1 MLMGLLRMQR
11 NTHKRYLGSIKL
23 SQRLGVFAVVQIL
36 VLSLLSALFITP
48 KAYAAN
54 FSMRTGY
61 YLGTGS
67 SKTISGLGF
76 QPELVIIRA
85 STTAGVGVFKTS
97 AMAAANTAFFSATAD
112 NTATAISF
120 TADGFTVG
128 ALANVNN
135 ANVLYR
141 WEAFN
146 GSDCSATG
154 YFCVGTYTGTGAA
167 SRTITTGFQ
176 PDMITVKRSTAVGAH
191 FRTTAMA
198 ANRTEFFTTTAANT
212 TGAFIAN
219 RTATGFTVGA
229 TDNATGG
236 TYNYIAF
243 RSGGGTFAQGSYTG
257 NVTAGTNITG
267 LGFQPD
273 TVVIKNSTSATA
285 NNRRSIIYTD
295 KHFGNLASYLSDSV
309 ADATN
314 MVQGMVTDGFTLGA
328 GSNTNESG
336 TTMYWF
342 AFGGAPAFGNVSG
355 SFTMAQG
362 TYTGNG
368 AARSLTGTGFAPD
381 LVLIKDNA
389 ANHAVFRIRQMSG
402 NATAYLSAAT
412 ADFTGGITS
421 LDSNGFSLGTSTVVN
436 TNGNTYHWQAFGNAY
451 DSDTNSGSADFATG
465 VYYGNGLTA
474 RPIPDIPFQ
483 PDLVTIKRNNTTA
496 GTFRTSAYAGDLSSF
511 FAATAETAG
520 VIQSLNTGGFTVGT
534 NAASNTSASLYRWFA
549 FKSGTNFS
557 VGTYTGTGVAGRQVS
572 APFWSD
578 LVWVKRSTA
587 VAGAQL
593 PSTLTGGNAQYL
605 VNTANAANLITS
617 INAGGF
623 TVGTSTS
630 TNTNGGTYRYA
641 VWRVPPAGAL
651 TVDIVDAGG
660 TTVAS
665 PSVSFATQGLIFNCT
680 ESTAA
685 LGVAAQKIRV
695 SNMTANASW
704 VLSVAPTAGPTGLW
718 DNPGATAHYDF
729 NDTAGTQPGCADGA
743 DTDTYAGKLRVEPSV
758 GSITPQVGC
767 TITNVTKGIDENYVE
782 GSVDSVNLLTAAVG
796 SNTEC
801 YWDVTGVPL
810 RQTIPAE
817 QMPSSYSLG
826 LTLTI
831 LAQ

>member
-1 MLMGLLRMQR
+1 MSGFSKKAGML
-11 NTHKRYLGSIKL
+11 I
-23 SQRLGVFAVVQIL
+23 
-36 VLSLLSALFITP
+36 VLSLYTVSLALPMFVVP
-48 KAYAAN
+48 KVAAAN
-54 FSMRTGY
+54 FGMRTGY
-61 YLGTGS
+61 YLGTGA

-76 QPELVIIRA
+76 QPDLVIITPSAATGA
-85 STTAGVGVFKTS
+85 SVFKTGV
-97 AMAAANTAFFSATAD
+97 MPANTTSYFSATAD
-112 NTATAISF
+112 DTGTNIAF
-120 TADGFTVG
+120 TTDGFTIG
-128 ALANVNN
+128 GLAVLNTN
-135 ANVLYR
+135 NVLYR
-141 WEAFN
+141 WMAFS
-146 GSDCSATG
+146 GSDCTATG
-154 YFCVGTYTGTGAA
+154 YLCVGTYTGNGAA

-176 PDMITVKRSTAVGAH
+176 PDMIQVKRSTAVAAH
-191 FRTTAMA
+191 FRTASMA
-198 ANRTEFFTTTAANT
+198 ANRTEFFTSTAANT
-212 TGAFIAN
+212 AGAYIASSV
-219 RTATGFTVGA
+219 ATGFNVGT
-229 TDNATGG
+229 TDNATGAI
-236 TYNYIAF
+236 YYYLVF
-243 RSGGGTFAQGSYTG
+243 RAGAGSFAQGSYTG
-257 NVTAGTNITG
+257 NATAGTNRTG

-273 TVVIKNSTSATA
+273 GVVIKNSTNATA

-295 KHFGNLASYLSDSV
+295 RHFGDLASYISNSV
-309 ADATN
+309 VDATG
-314 MVQGMVTDGFTLGA
+314 MVQGMVSDGFTVGA
-328 GSNTNESG
+328 GNNTNATG
-336 TTMYWF
+336 DTFYWF
-342 AFGGAPAFGNVSG
+342 AFGGAQAFGNVSG

-402 NATAYLSAAT
+402 NATAYLGAAT

-520 VIQSLNTGGFTVGT
+520 VIQSLNTSGFTVGT
-534 NAASNTSASLYRWFA
+534 NAASNTRASLYRWFA

-578 LVWVKRSTA
+578 LIWVKRSTA

-605 VNTANAANLITS
+605 VNTANAANMITG
-617 INAGGF
+617 INASGF

-630 TNTNGGTYRYA
+630 TNTNGGAYRYA
-641 VWRVPPAGAL
+641 VWRVPPTGVL
-651 TVDIVDAGG
+651 TVDIVDSGG
-660 TTVAS
+660 VSVVS
-665 PSVSFATQGLIFNCT
+665 PSVGFANQGLIFNCT

-718 DNPGATAHYDF
+718 DNTGATAHYDF
-729 NDTAGTQPGCADGA
+729 NDTTGTQAGCADGA
-743 DTDTYAGKLRVEPSV
+743 DTDTYAGKLRVEPSA

-767 TITNVTKGIDENYVE
+767 SITNVTKGIDENYVE